1 MQVQQPR
8 PTSHLARSSASQAL
22 AQQLP
27 RLPTPRISDKS
38 RDVCHKNPDFRILS
52 KWLDTTP
59 MSLEIKYRS
68 AIFATRATRSSH
80 TGVTQHTSN
89 GCPLLLYQNQQIVQV
104 ITKSNLKSL
113 EIKIDSTAK
122 YSLFS
127 NICHLHLQ
135 DHNPKTK
142 THSCLFFCRLAGSHV
157 RFIQLLN
164 SCALGDR

>member
-1 MQVQQPR
+1 
-8 PTSHLARSSASQAL
+8 
-22 AQQLP
+22 
-27 RLPTPRISDKS
+27 
-38 RDVCHKNPDFRILS
+38 
-52 KWLDTTP
+52 

-135 DHNPKTK
+135 ITTPQ
-142 THSCLFFCRLAGSHV
+142 LPLPFFCRLARSHV

-164 SCALGDR
+164 SCALGDRWWAPHGCPNHHHELHRNRGLSQIFLAELLWLALFGKKNTRT

>member
-1 MQVQQPR
+1 
-8 PTSHLARSSASQAL
+8 
-22 AQQLP
+22 LP
-27 RLPTPRISDKS
+27 RDF
-38 RDVCHKNPDFRILS
+38 CHKNPDFRILS
-52 KWLDTTP
+52 QYLDTPP

-89 GCPLLLYQNQQIVQV
+89 GCPLLLHQNQQIVQV

-142 THSCLFFCRLAGSHV
+142 THSCLCPFFVGWPGPTFAS
-157 RFIQLLN
+157 F
-164 SCALGDR
+164 SCLIHAP